1 MSFVV
6 EVPSV
11 FTKATQIP
19 QRLGNT
25 VLTGSETIHGN
36 CVVNGSLTLNGNA
49 DSTNPVNDP
58 ILYFSMDIINNLKVG
73 GNLDVSGTLDVSGI
87 DIYAFLQDIS
97 ARIHLAGF

>member
-25 VLTGSETIHGN
+25 ILTGSETIHGN
-36 CVVNGSLTLNGNA
+36 CIVNGSMTLNGNA
-49 DSTNPVNDP
+49 DGTNPVNEP
-58 ILYFSMDIINNLKVG
+58 ISYFSLDISKNLTVG
-73 GNLDVSGTLDVSGI
+73 GTLDVSGI
-87 DIYAFLQDIS
+87 NIVAFLQDLSGRLS
-97 ARIHLAGF
+97 AAGF

>member
-25 VLTGSETIHGN
+25 ILQGSETIHGN
-36 CVVNGSLTLNGNA
+36 CIVNGSMTLNGFTGG
-49 DSTNPVNDP
+49 TNPVNEP
-58 ILYFSMDIINNLKVG
+58 ISYFSLDISKNVTVG
-73 GNLDVSGTLDVSGI
+73 GTLDVSGI
-87 DIYAFLQDIS
+87 NIVAFLQDLSGRLS
-97 ARIHLAGF
+97 AAGF